1 MQRAE
6 KEDPGHIYWHHSFFL
21 FESNKNKTTAVD
33 RGAFSF
39 RDRGHLH
46 LHMHEHLLLVYP
58 MSLLDLHHL
67 FLIDSA
73 TWPSPKRRRLTS
85 THRSKSL

>member
-46 LHMHEHLLLVYP
+46 LHMHERLLLVYP
-58 MSLLDLHHL
+58 MSLLDLHRL
-67 FLIDSA
+67 FLMGLSMSQL
-73 TWPSPKRRRLTS
+73 PEK
-85 THRSKSL
+85 